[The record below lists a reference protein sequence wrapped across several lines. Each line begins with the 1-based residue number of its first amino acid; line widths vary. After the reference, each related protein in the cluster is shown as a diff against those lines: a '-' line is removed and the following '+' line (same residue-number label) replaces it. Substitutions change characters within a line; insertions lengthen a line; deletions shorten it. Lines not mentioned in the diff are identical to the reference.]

1 MNKLQFEL
9 DESVRRNNELQKTLQ
24 DIRAELEA
32 LRGGQPP
39 PPITKAVSRLAPA
52 IHADSAQGVSR
63 LAEALKRH
71 PVTPSEF
78 APYFSQIYMMDLVE
92 GGMTIIAAEPARGLN
107 YCGMAKWSHDGSR
120 ILFLASRIGDWPRGR
135 IWAIEVRDGRPAYTD
150 LGEGNDPTFS
160 PDGKSIAFLLHASV
174 EAGMGGAVMMMR
186 ADGSGRD
193 HLTEFGSPL
202 WSPFGREL
210 LINSYSLPTKPEIF
224 NLETKKG
231 RVIEVP
237 DHQVFSWPSWVGPRT
252 VVTALAPKETYEGDS
267 IVLLDVSEPAE
278 AKILEV
284 LWKRD
289 ADLDVVP
296 RWPVFRPGTNQCF
309 FEGVVP
315 KKEGG
320 PPERRALYSLL
331 RGESLRAKPLGLVGH
346 EHIPG
351 STGTGLGSLS
361 FSPDGRYLLIDA
373 NGPLLK

>member
-1 MNKLQFEL
+1 M
-9 DESVRRNNELQKTLQ
+9 
-24 DIRAELEA
+24 
-32 LRGGQPP
+32 
-39 PPITKAVSRLAPA
+39 
-52 IHADSAQGVSR
+52 
-63 LAEALKRH
+63 
-71 PVTPSEF
+71 
-78 APYFSQIYMMDLVE
+78 
-92 GGMTIIAAEPARGLN
+92 
-107 YCGMAKWSHDGSR
+107 
-120 ILFLASRIGDWPRGR
+120 
-135 IWAIEVRDGRPAYTD
+135 
-150 LGEGNDPTFS
+150 
-160 PDGKSIAFLLHASV
+160 
-174 EAGMGGAVMMMR
+174 
-186 ADGSGRD
+186 
-193 HLTEFGSPL
+193 
-202 WSPFGREL
+202 
-210 LINSYSLPTKPEIF
+210 F
-224 NLETKKG
+224 NLKTRKG

-252 VVTALAPKETYEGDS
+252 VVTALAPKETSEGDS

-296 RWPVFRPGTNQCF
+296 RWPVFRPGTNQLF

-331 RGESLRAKPLGLVGH
+331 RGESLRAKPMGLVGH

>member
-1 MNKLQFEL
+1 
-9 DESVRRNNELQKTLQ
+9 
-24 DIRAELEA
+24 
-32 LRGGQPP
+32 
-39 PPITKAVSRLAPA
+39 
-52 IHADSAQGVSR
+52 
-63 LAEALKRH
+63 
-71 PVTPSEF
+71 
-78 APYFSQIYMMDLVE
+78 
-92 GGMTIIAAEPARGLN
+92 
-107 YCGMAKWSHDGSR
+107 MAKWSHDGSR
-120 ILFLASRIGDWPRGR
+120 ILFSAGTTSDWPRGR
-135 IWAIEVRDGRPAYTD
+135 IWAIDVRDGKPAYTE

-160 PDGKSIAFLLHASV
+160 PDDKSIAFLLHASV

-186 ADGSGRD
+186 ADGSGR
-193 HLTEFGSPL
+193 HRLTEFGSPF
-202 WSPFGREL
+202 WSPFDGEL
-210 LINSYSLPTKPEIF
+210 LINSYSLPSKSEIF
-224 NLETKKG
+224 NLKTKKG

-252 VVTALAPKETYEGDS
+252 VVTALAPKETSEGDS

-296 RWPVFRPGTNQCF
+296 RWPVFRPGTNQLF

-320 PPERRALYSLL
+320 PPERRALYSIL
-331 RGESLRAKPLGLVGH
+331 RGESLRAKPFGLVGH

-373 NGPLLK
+373 NGPLLR